1 MSAPEPVTPSIER
14 TPVGET
20 SAKKPVALQ
29 LYTMPE
35 VAAQFRV
42 SRRWLQDFIKIYPFY
57 RIAGRLK
64 VFSPTDIQRLYEA
77 LPRPPS
83 SSSRTFIPSMI
94 RSGVRTS
101 ESEWTDLL
109 KLVSKGKR
117 KRLSAASNTQPES
130 ELTKARRLATEKSP
144 RRPDTRLPPR
154 SGGRLDVKPKKP
166 RGL

>member
-83 SSSRTFIPSMI
+83 SRIFIPSMI
-94 RSGVRTS
+94 RSGVRTPD
-101 ESEWTDLL
+101 SEWDEAL

-130 ELTKARRLATEKSP
+130 ALTEALRLATEKSP
-144 RRPDTRLPPR
+144 RSLDARLSPR
-154 SGGRLDVKPKKP
+154 TGGGAGVRLRK
-166 RGL
+166 GGQ